1 MDVTMFFML
10 LGMVVAL
17 GALIWFLV
25 SVFMA
30 DSMHGLLTV
39 LFPIFVIYVLMEHW
53 DKVKRPFF
61 FMAMVFTLI
70 ICIAS
75 VAWYQDADNCRA
87 DPSEVSVARLTQGDL
102 PLNRNILI
110 SDHYRF
116 YSECYY
122 DYYED
127 LETGEIEVDC
137 IYYQVLAL
145 DEATGEPLPPKIGA
159 RLIFG
164 KTDIYTSLEDL
175 PDDGVYDSLQG
186 IFSFSDPDTRE
197 LVLED
202 FDSIHPSAV
211 LIIDQGA
218 WPLPR
223 TRFIY
228 SSLIAGCLSL
238 LFLGLFGHSVY
249 AYFKLKKRK
258 KAYYE
263 SMAPPPLPPA
273 SPPLSSGPPPP
284 PPNME

>member
-30 DSMHGLLTV
+30 DSLHGLLTV

-53 DKVKRPFF
+53 EKVKRPFF
-61 FMAMVFTLI
+61 FMVTVFTLI

-87 DPSEVSVARLTQGDL
+87 EPSEVSVARLTQGDL

-110 SDHYRF
+110 ADHYRF

-145 DEATGEPLPPKIGA
+145 DEAAGEPIPSKIGDHLVFA
-159 RLIFG
+159 
-164 KTDIYTSLEDL
+164 KTDAYTDLEDL

-186 IFSFSDPDTRE
+186 IFSFSDADTRE

-202 FDSIHPSAV
+202 FDSIHPTAV
-211 LIIDQGA
+211 LIIDQGK

-223 TRFIY
+223 KRFIY
-228 SSLIAGCLSL
+228 SAVIAGSLSL
-238 LFLGLFGHSVY
+238 LFLGLFCYSVY

-258 KAYYE
+258 KEYFKN
-263 SMAPPPLPPA
+263 MAPPPPPV
-273 SPPLSSGPPPP
+273 SPAGPPGPPPP
-284 PPNME
+284 PPDVE